1 MVDESL
7 GFDGTSKSSAVY
19 MIVFSIAKATIAWC
33 GSVSVYLVYRYL
45 KWWFSPLWKQNIP
58 GPKTNY
64 FLLGEFAQ
72 IRREPFMQPQLGWI
86 KTITGWN
93 VPMVHYSIMFGRH
106 TLLIL
111 DKSIVKEILTAPYGG
126 KEPLR
131 FRKDVGNIRNVL
143 GDGLVT
149 AEGDRWMRH
158 RQIIQPAFFTQ
169 AIKDALNTHVPRLTL
184 EFVECWKKA
193 HGREIEL
200 SSHIS
205 SLTLDIIGQVAFSHQ
220 FRALK
225 SVEQWAKDDGS
236 DSKLGKIDDPFIQAM
251 GAALNPTII
260 GLISLVLGIPAIA
273 KYLNPKTLRVRRA
286 MNYHVDLVLSNARR
300 QLKNETT
307 KGKGNKSLLS
317 LLLEAAQGESKR
329 TLDNTELNDEI
340 KTFIFAGHET
350 TSTWCNMGIFAF
362 TQHPRVQNI
371 VYEDVV
377 RHAPPST
384 ALTLEVVEKMEYL
397 NAFLQEVLRMYPP
410 GKFYVTLASTMA
422 TTSSSIF
429 VKLIIWVLYLCSGSN
444 CSIPRPNGDH
454 CWNFCSTKDSP
465 VDIALSSSSSSQVL
479 G

>member
-1 MVDESL
+1 MVDDNL
-7 GFDGTSKSSAVY
+7 GFDGTSKSSAVD
-19 MIVFSIAKATIAWC
+19 MIIFLISKATIAWC
-33 GSVSVYLVYRYL
+33 GSVSVYFVYRYL

-58 GPKTNY
+58 GPKISN
-64 FLLGEFAQ
+64 FLLGEFGK
-72 IRREPFMQPQLGWI
+72 ITREPFMQPQLGWI
-86 KTITGWN
+86 NTITGWD

-149 AEGDRWMRH
+149 AEGDRWKRH
-158 RQIIQPAFFTQ
+158 RAIIQPAFFTQ
-169 AIKDALNTHVPRLTL
+169 AIKDALNTHVPRLAL

-200 SSHIS
+200 STHLS

-225 SVEQWAKDDGS
+225 SVEQWANDDGS
-236 DSKLGKIDDPFIQAM
+236 DNKLGKIDDPFVQAL
-251 GAALNPTII
+251 GNALNPSIM
-260 GLISLVLGIPAIA
+260 GLLSIFLGIPAIG
-273 KYLNPKTLRVRRA
+273 KYLNPKTHRVRRE
-286 MNYHVDLVLSNARR
+286 MDYHVDLVVSNARR
-300 QLKNETT
+300 QLKSETT
-307 KGKGNKSLLS
+307 NEKGNKSLLT

-350 TSTWCNMGIFAF
+350 TSTWCNMAIFAF

-371 VYEDVV
+371 VFEDVV

-384 ALTLEVVEKMEYL
+384 ALTLELVDKMEYL

-410 GKFYVTLASTMA
+410 GKLTVASTMA
-422 TTSSSIF
+422 TTTTSCIF
-429 VKLIIWVLYLCSGSN
+429 VELIIFFLCLYSGSSG
-444 CSIPRPNGDH
+444 SISRKNGDL
-454 CWNFCSTKDSP
+454 CWNFCSTKDSH